1 MSPAHASRP
10 AARGFTLIEVMIA
23 MFVIALGV
31 GALLATLTSS
41 ADAVAHLREKSL
53 AEWIALNRVSEV
65 RLANTRPG
73 AGTTSGT
80 VEYAG
85 RTWRWQ
91 QTVNDPGIAGILR
104 LDVEVAPQATGGEA
118 AANGS
123 GAPTDGKS
131 SFPALGRAIGF
142 IGTSVAPALGYIPQW
157 SFTAAPSGAG
167 TDTPGTPGTP
177 GTAGTPGGGGKP

>member
-1 MSPAHASRP
+1 MRAPGVHR
-10 AARGFTLIEVMIA
+10 AAPLGFTLIEVMIA

-65 RLANTRPG
+65 RLGNARPES
-73 AGTTSGT
+73 GTTSGT

-91 QTVNDPGIAGILR
+91 QTVNDPHIAGILR
-104 LDVEVAPQATGGEA
+104 LDVLVGPQTASEQSTA
-118 AANGS
+118 A
-123 GAPTDGKS
+123 DGKAA
-131 SFPALGRAIGF
+131 FPALGRAIGF
-142 IGTSVAPALGYIPQW
+142 IGTAVAPGLGNIPDWSPAALP
-157 SFTAAPSGAG
+157 
-167 TDTPGTPGTP
+167 
-177 GTAGTPGGGGKP
+177 TPGGPGGPGSPAPGKP

>member
-1 MSPAHASRP
+1 MIRTRTSIRAG
-10 AARGFTLIEVMIA
+10 GFTLIEVMIA

-41 ADAVAHLREKSL
+41 ADAAAHLREKSL

-65 RLANTRPG
+65 RLGNTRPG
-73 AGTTSGT
+73 AGITNGT

-104 LDVEVAPQATGGEA
+104 IDVQVAPPQAGEPVA
-118 AANGS
+118 APVA
-123 GAPTDGKS
+123 APAEAKS

-142 IGTSVAPALGYIPQW
+142 IGTAVSPGNGNIPDWSLAAVPA
-157 SFTAAPSGAG
+157 GAR
-167 TDTPGTPGTP
+167 P
-177 GTAGTPGGGGKP
+177 